1 MLTLLSNTPLAEHHS
16 RIKMAKNLIFIVDK
30 DILFRNQTAKWIEG
44 MNYQVM
50 GFDNG
55 EECLRMLD
63 LSPAVISM
71 DLMEPGD
78 EGIQTLQRISLA
90 NRDIPVIVASKNGN
104 MDTAVQAM
112 KLGAFD
118 YMRKPVDKERFCANI
133 EKAKEMHSLIDQ
145 IQYLKG
151 DPQKKPIYKNLVGRS
166 EVMKHTFTQIEK
178 VKDININVF
187 INGESGTGKEL
198 AARAIHFNSSYRNGK
213 FVDINCGAIP
223 EELQES
229 EFFGHEKGAFTG
241 AESSR
246 VGKLEVADGGTL
258 FLDEL
263 AELSPKAQVKLL
275 RFLQDKSF
283 KPVGG
288 NKKIKVDL
296 RIISATNKDLEKAVA
311 NGEFREDLYFRLVVY
326 PIFIPPLRDRKED
339 IPPLVNHF
347 IKKYRNEIPNS
358 AAVPKPDVIQ
368 ALKNY
373 YWPGNVRQLE
383 NVIFRSMVLSN
394 GNAIA
399 IEHLPK
405 EILQPTSKPTPIRSF
420 QQQQTEETSE
430 DKFTKSQNEQPLS
443 FELIEKKAIFDA
455 LDKSSGNVPT
465 AARNLGISRA
475 TLYRRLKKYR
485 AQ

>member
-1 MLTLLSNTPLAEHHS
+1 MT
-16 RIKMAKNLIFIVDK
+16 RNLIFIVDK
-30 DILFRNQTAKWIEG
+30 NPLFRNQITEWMTGI
-44 MNYQVM
+44 NYQVM
-50 GFDNG
+50 SFDNG

-63 LSPAVISM
+63 LSPTVICM
-71 DLMEPGD
+71 DLMEPGE
-78 EGIQTLQRISLA
+78 EGIQTLQRICLA
-90 NRDIPVIVASKNGN
+90 NRDIPVIVASQNEN
-104 MDTAVQAM
+104 MDIAIQAM
-112 KLGAFD
+112 KIGAFD
-118 YMRKPVDKERFCANI
+118 YMRKPIDKERFCANI

-151 DPQKKPIYKNLVGRS
+151 DSHKKPIYKNLVGKS
-166 EVMKHTFTQIEK
+166 EGMKHTFSQIEK

-241 AESSR
+241 AELAR
-246 VGKLEVADGGTL
+246 VGKLEIADGGTL

-283 KPVGG
+283 ERVGG

-296 RIISATNKDLEKAVA
+296 RIISATNKDLEKAVS

-326 PIFIPPLRDRKED
+326 PIFIPPLRDRRED
-339 IPPLVNHF
+339 IQPLVNHF
-347 IKKYRNEIPNS
+347 IKKYRNEMPNS
-358 AAVPKPDVIQ
+358 ATAPKPEVIQ
-368 ALKNY
+368 ALKKY
-373 YWPGNVRQLE
+373 HWPGNVRQLE
-383 NVIFRSMVLSN
+383 NIVFRSMVLAN
-394 GNAIA
+394 GNAIDL
-399 IEHLPK
+399 EHLPK
-405 EILQPTSKPTPIRSF
+405 EILNPVAPISLNA
-420 QQQQTEETSE
+420 S
-430 DKFTKSQNEQPLS
+430 KSQQSTEAFQEISSPQDSVPLS

-455 LDKSSGNVPT
+455 LDQSSGNVPT
-465 AARNLGISRA
+465 AAKTLGISRA

>member
-1 MLTLLSNTPLAEHHS
+1 MT
-16 RIKMAKNLIFIVDK
+16 RNLIFIVDK
-30 DILFRNQTAKWIEG
+30 DPLFRNQITEWMTG
-44 MNYQVM
+44 MDYQTM
-50 GFDNG
+50 SFDNG

-63 LSPAVISM
+63 LSPAVICM
-71 DLMEPGD
+71 DLMGSGE
-78 EGIQTLQRISLA
+78 EGIQTLQRICLA
-90 NRDIPVIVASKNGN
+90 NRDIPVIVASQNEN
-104 MDTAVQAM
+104 MDTAIQAM
-112 KLGAFD
+112 KIGAFD
-118 YMRKPVDKERFCANI
+118 YMRKPIDKERFCANI

-151 DPQKKPIYKNLVGRS
+151 DTHKKPVYKNLVGKS
-166 EVMKHTFTQIEK
+166 EGMKHTFSQIEK

-241 AESSR
+241 AEAAR
-246 VGKLEVADGGTL
+246 VGKLEIADNGTL

-283 KPVGG
+283 ERVGG

-296 RIISATNKDLEKAVA
+296 RIISATNKNLEKAVA

-339 IPPLVNHF
+339 IQPLVNHF
-347 IKKYRNEIPNS
+347 IKKYRNEMPNS
-358 AAVPKPDVIQ
+358 ATAPTPEVIQ
-368 ALKNY
+368 ALKKY
-373 YWPGNVRQLE
+373 HWPGNVRQLE
-383 NVIFRSMVLSN
+383 NIVFRSMVLAN
-394 GNAIA
+394 GNAIDL
-399 IEHLPK
+399 ESLPK
-405 EILQPTSKPTPIRSF
+405 EILRPVSPQISLSPSQSLQTLENHPEESAKPPN
-420 QQQQTEETSE
+420 
-430 DKFTKSQNEQPLS
+430 DVPLS

-455 LDKSSGNVPT
+455 LDKSFGNVPT
-465 AARNLGISRA
+465 AAKTLGISRA

>member
-1 MLTLLSNTPLAEHHS
+1 MT
-16 RIKMAKNLIFIVDK
+16 RNLIFIADK
-30 DILFRNQTAKWIEG
+30 NPLFRNQITEWMTG

-50 GFDNG
+50 SFDNG

-63 LSPAVISM
+63 LLPAVICM
-71 DLMEPGD
+71 DLMEPGE
-78 EGIQTLQRISLA
+78 EGIQTLQRICLA
-90 NRDIPVIVASKNGN
+90 NRDIPVIVASQNEN
-104 MDTAVQAM
+104 MDIAIQAM
-112 KLGAFD
+112 KIGAFD
-118 YMRKPVDKERFCANI
+118 YMRKPIDKERFCANI

-151 DPQKKPIYKNLVGRS
+151 DTHKKPVYKNLVGKS
-166 EVMKHTFTQIEK
+166 EGMKHTFSQIEK

-241 AESSR
+241 AESAR
-246 VGKLEVADGGTL
+246 VGKLEIADGGTL

-283 KPVGG
+283 ERVGG

-296 RIISATNKDLEKAVA
+296 RIISATNKDLEKAVS

-339 IPPLVNHF
+339 IQPLVNHF
-347 IKKYRNEIPNS
+347 IKKYRNEMPNS
-358 AAVPKPDVIQ
+358 ATAPKSEVVQ
-368 ALKNY
+368 ALKKY
-373 YWPGNVRQLE
+373 HWPGNVRQLE
-383 NVIFRSMVLSN
+383 NIVFRSMVLAN
-394 GNAIA
+394 GNAINL
-399 IEHLPK
+399 EHLPK
-405 EILQPTSKPTPIRSF
+405 EIIQPVSPPIPLNTAQSQQSTEASLVASNNSK
-420 QQQQTEETSE
+420 
-430 DKFTKSQNEQPLS
+430 NNVPLS

-455 LDKSSGNVPT
+455 LDQSSGNVPT
-465 AARNLGISRA
+465 AAKTLGISRA
-475 TLYRRLKKYR
+475 TLYRRLKKYK